1 MHCSRL
7 KDGKTNWSNVSI
19 RLTKLIS
26 DYVNITKAD
35 KHYLNITRKSNNRC
49 EQNVRQGVTDNL
61 DQPTRLTYFIPK

>member
-1 MHCSRL
+1 MEQGFN
-7 KDGKTNWSNVSI
+7 KIDEVDY
-19 RLTKLIS
+19 S
-26 DYVNITKAD
+26 DYVIITKAD